1 MLGSAQIAD
10 AGCRYKV
17 WVSASLGSAF
27 ANRLRETPGH
37 LRVEF
42 GYVTVSEI
50 AELCRTLAVTCV
62 ERQLARV
69 LMVLAGYSRTR
80 KTPRCGLTAG
90 TAARVGLLKA
100 AIRLTAAR
108 AFSVARPAISPG
120 RCP

>member
-50 AELCRTLAVTCV
+50 A
-62 ERQLARV
+62 
-69 LMVLAGYSRTR
+69 
-80 KTPRCGLTAG
+80 
-90 TAARVGLLKA
+90 
-100 AIRLTAAR
+100 
-108 AFSVARPAISPG
+108 
-120 RCP
+120 